1 MKKVLSKI
9 WAGWKKIALK
19 IGRFNTIILTSLFYL
34 LMLAPMGAVMRL
46 FGWDPLETSRRHL
59 EKSSNWK
66 PITDGEPSMESL
78 HHQS

>member
-9 WAGWKKIALK
+9 WSGWKKIAFK

-34 LMLAPMGAVMRL
+34 LLLAPMGAVMRL
-46 FGWDPLETSRRHL
+46 FGWDPLESSRHSL
-59 EKSSNWK
+59 KSKTNWK
-66 PITDGEPSMESL
+66 PIKESEPTVDSL